1 MRLKETVME
10 LLERGDSVGLER
22 MVAAEPR
29 AVQPLQGRLWDPDP
43 DVRRLAA
50 RALGAAAAAHPPLG
64 KELLRRA
71 MWALND
77 EAATNGAPMLP
88 MIGEIGFRAPELV
101 APFVAPMASYLWDE
115 GLQAGILE
123 ALTRISEVAPELV
136 VEVREQ
142 LLMIERTGD
151 SGEQASLERLLA
163 VTREGVDGR

>member
-1 MRLKETVME
+1 ME
-10 LLERGDSVGLER
+10 LLERGDSDGLER
-22 MVAAEPR
+22 MVATEPR

-43 DVRRLAA
+43 EVRRLAA
-50 RALGAAAAAHPPLG
+50 RALGAAAAAHPALG
-64 KELLRRA
+64 RELLRRA

-88 MIGEIGFRAPELV
+88 MIGEIGYRAPDLV

-136 VEVREQ
+136 AGAREQ
-142 LLMIERTGD
+142 LLMIERTSD
-151 SGEQASLERLLA
+151 SGKQASLERLLA
-163 VTREGVDGR
+163 VTREGVDGE

>member
-1 MRLKETVME
+1 MRLKEAVVE
-10 LLERGDSVGLER
+10 LLERGDSDGLER

-29 AVQPLQGRLWDPDP
+29 AVQPLQGRLWDLDP

-50 RALGAAAAAHPPLG
+50 RALGAAAAAHPALG

-115 GLQAGILE
+115 NLQAGILE
-123 ALTRISEVAPELV
+123 ALARISEVAPELV

-151 SGEQASLERLLA
+151 SGEQASLDRLLA

>member
-10 LLERGDSVGLER
+10 LLKRGDSDGLER

-50 RALGAAAAAHPPLG
+50 RALGAAAAAHPALG
-64 KELLRRA
+64 RELLRRA

-142 LLMIERTGD
+142 LLMIERTSD